1 MTFQTGGNKRFFL
14 EDIVISSTAPSA
26 APTIITS
33 ATNVTGQVGS
43 ALSYTITAD
52 NSPSSFG
59 VSSNLPAGLTLSP
72 SSGVISGTPTESV
85 TNVVTVSASNSFGGT
100 STSVTFAIGP
110 LLAPVITSSTNT
122 NATVGQVFSY
132 QITAS
137 NSPTSFSASNLPAG
151 LSSTSNGLIS
161 GIPTTAGS
169 NNVTLYAS
177 NAAGVGS
184 KTLAL
189 TINAQSASLIAGW
202 DFQTTTTGGT
212 AAAASPNAPNIYQ
225 ANFGSGAIYLNGSN
239 GSSTWI
245 TATTGNEV
253 TAFGGTTNNA
263 GTGFSTS
270 TSSPA
275 ALALVGGTSQSANG
289 KRMVLTFSM
298 AGRKDLAVS
307 YSIQKTTTGFS
318 TNSWEYSTNGS
329 NWIAIDVISNIPSS
343 FATVA
348 LSNITALD
356 GASNALLRVTFNGS
370 STASGNNRLDN
381 IQLNAAS
388 SSTATPQISFTG
400 TLGSVSTT
408 YGTASTNPTSFQLS
422 GTNLAA

>member
-1 MTFQTGGNKRFFL
+1 MSNTFEAKSLSLSGGSSNSTVTFQTGGNKRFFL

-245 TATTGNEV
+245 SHSV
-253 TAFGGTTNNA
+253 WWNN
-263 GTGFSTS
+263 
-270 TSSPA
+270 
-275 ALALVGGTSQSANG
+275 Q
-289 KRMVLTFSM
+289 
-298 AGRKDLAVS
+298 
-307 YSIQKTTTGFS
+307 
-318 TNSWEYSTNGS
+318 
-329 NWIAIDVISNIPSS
+329 
-343 FATVA
+343 
-348 LSNITALD
+348 
-356 GASNALLRVTFNGS
+356 
-370 STASGNNRLDN
+370 
-381 IQLNAAS
+381 
-388 SSTATPQISFTG
+388 
-400 TLGSVSTT
+400 
-408 YGTASTNPTSFQLS
+408 
-422 GTNLAA
+422 